1 MEGMSSMKEKEKIII
16 EAAIKLFAG
25 KGFSSTSINEIVTES
40 GISKGAFY
48 LYFKSKDAL
57 LYSIFDYYSEQLR
70 TKIFSY
76 ENEKIAPREKF
87 SLQLLTML
95 ETLMEHKEF
104 LIMQSREQAIPLNE
118 SIKKQ
123 IFQMHVT
130 MHNFLQNGLLQIYG
144 EKIRPFIWDL
154 SFILEG
160 MVQSYTKI
168 VMYEKEPLQLRKII
182 DFLLRRMD
190 HIIEGIV
197 EEEPV
202 LTSDRMKEL
211 LDRSQNCCHSDF
223 NQLLANMKEIINTLD
238 GKEDLEVSLEVL
250 AAEIQSVKP
259 RIPVIQGMLS
269 NFREIPELQAY
280 YNKIAEFYHIK

>member
-130 MHNFLQNGLLQIYG
+130 MHNFLQNGLLKIYG

>member
-1 MEGMSSMKEKEKIII
+1 MDGMSSMKEKEIIII

>member
-1 MEGMSSMKEKEKIII
+1 MKEKEKIII